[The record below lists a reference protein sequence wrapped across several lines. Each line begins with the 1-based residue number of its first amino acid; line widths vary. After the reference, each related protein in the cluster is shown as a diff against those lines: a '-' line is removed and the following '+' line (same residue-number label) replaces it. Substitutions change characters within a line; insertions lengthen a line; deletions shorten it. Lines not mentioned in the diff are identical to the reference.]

1 MPRIEAPCKEC
12 PDRHPRCHGECEKYK
27 EYKKQSEINKEEY
40 RKSLI
45 WETYRDA
52 MIKKTKRK
60 QR

>member
-1 MPRIEAPCKEC
+1 MPRLQAPCKDC
-12 PDRHPRCHGECEKYK
+12 PERTMYCHGKCEKYE
-27 EYKKQSEINKEEY
+27 EYRKQSKKNKEEY

-45 WETYRDA
+45 WENYRDA

>member
-1 MPRIEAPCKEC
+1 MSRLQAPCKEC
-12 PDRHPRCHGECEKYK
+12 PERHLHCHGECEKYK
-27 EYKKQSEINKEEY
+27 EYKEQSEKNKEEY